1 MDEIAKQIG
10 CKPDMTTIFKQD
22 PKLALHCLFVF
33 FAFFGKMLELNGAS
47 DLPIPP
53 IIALFAPF
61 HLPGPTSLYCD
72 GKQGPNRQCRA
83 SFGSCLKIVVMSG
96 LHCNNSYII
105 IM

>member
-1 MDEIAKQIG
+1 MSCELSSSI
-10 CKPDMTTIFKQD
+10 
-22 PKLALHCLFVF
+22 FVF
-33 FAFFGKMLELNGAS
+33 FAFFGKMFELNGAS

-96 LHCNNSYII
+96 LHPICFAISSIYSIQNVCKDIT
-105 IM
+105 